1 MPRKTKAQI
10 GLLLADLFA
19 AKRDKAKAERR
30 VDELTAEL
38 GAIPNL
44 KEGTY
49 GEYTYGTG
57 TAREILD
64 QQAAKE
70 LIKSLGK
77 AVPTKLGSAPIVIK
91 PVVK

>member
-10 GLLLADLFA
+10 GLLLADLYA
-19 AKRDKAKAERR
+19 AKRDKVKAERR

-38 GAIPNL
+38 AAIPNL

-49 GEYTYGTG
+49 GEYTYALG
-57 TAREILD
+57 TAREILN
-64 QQAAKE
+64 QAAAKE

-77 AVPTKLGSAPIVIK
+77 EVPTTFGRAPLVIK
-91 PVVK
+91 PVIK